1 MPHALSIGLCVS
13 HIRRMASASCAD
25 SFSACD
31 ALSTTKSGLPKLFES
46 LGTDSKSQD
55 LIALQ
60 LESYA
65 ETLLQ
70 ISIDLL

>member
-1 MPHALSIGLCVS
+1 
-13 HIRRMASASCAD
+13 MASASCAD

-70 ISIDLL
+70 ISIDFL